1 MDLLDTEIQNVIK
14 GIPSVISVA
23 KQDIFKSRTDANWAL
38 IGSAIGIATGYL
50 IQVKRIKYS
59 ILLQYYLMCFGKLIE
74 KGFLQSGDKLEIL
87 KTSELTV

>member
-1 MDLLDTEIQNVIK
+1 MIKAFSWFSGKYDLLLRQMDLLDTEIQNVIK

-50 IQVKRIKYS
+50 IQVKRIKILNFIT
-59 ILLQYYLMCFGKLIE
+59 ILLDVFW
-74 KGFLQSGDKLEIL
+74 
-87 KTSELTV
+87 